1 MKGVIMT
8 KQELAALTELALIE
22 AGYDRLFDVATA

>member
-1 MKGVIMT
+1 MMT

-22 AGYDRLFDVATA
+22 SGYDRLFDVAVA